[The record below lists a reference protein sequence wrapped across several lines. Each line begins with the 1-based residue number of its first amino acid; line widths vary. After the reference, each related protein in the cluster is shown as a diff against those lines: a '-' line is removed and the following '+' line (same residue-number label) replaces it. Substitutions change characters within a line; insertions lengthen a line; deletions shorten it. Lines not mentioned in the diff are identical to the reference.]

1 MRNAKSFLK
10 RQVGYL
16 LLEAAIAMSL
26 AAGLVTYYMRQQ
38 SYDLLEDMA
47 KAHGEQMQR
56 IANATNRYVVDNYT
70 AILNN
75 TPVTGVAVTRR
86 PTVAELSGLGFL
98 PAGYGANP
106 PVFGGGYQIELQ
118 RVPAACVPGINCRIN
133 GLLMTTA
140 PVLGN
145 GQFSS
150 QLIGKALQTIG
161 ADGGAT
167 GLGGTPVNTV
177 TGLNNSWTQPVLG
190 GITPAAGLMAV
201 QVGWND
207 ELLNNRFLLRDGTL
221 PMTGNLDAGNN
232 SINNAANVNANQN
245 MVAGNNINAG
255 TDMAAGRNIWASNGI
270 SAGNDIGA
278 GRNISASNGISAGN
292 DIGAGRDISATRNLG
307 VGSSAYISG
316 DVHVG
321 GKIYGPNQTFA
332 HGDSY
337 ISGDRHW
344 HWCPDG
350 YFVTGYDCTGHCGT
364 RDMIVRCSRIVM
376 R

>member
-1 MRNAKSFLK
+1 
-10 RQVGYL
+10 
-16 LLEAAIAMSL
+16 
-26 AAGLVTYYMRQQ
+26 
-38 SYDLLEDMA
+38 
-47 KAHGEQMQR
+47 
-56 IANATNRYVVDNYT
+56 
-70 AILNN
+70 
-75 TPVTGVAVTRR
+75 
-86 PTVAELSGLGFL
+86 
-98 PAGYGANP
+98 
-106 PVFGGGYQIELQ
+106 
-118 RVPAACVPGINCRIN
+118 
-133 GLLMTTA
+133 MTTA